1 MQLLTPPNLDS
12 RRFDDLVA
20 EARQRIPR
28 FTPEW
33 TNFNDSDPGMTL
45 VKLHAWLTETILFS
59 LNQVPD
65 LNYIAFLNLI
75 GLNPEPARPARAEL
89 TFTLDKLDKPSDPLV
104 VHLPLPTHVMEV
116 HLARAAG

>member
-1 MQLLTPPNLDS
+1 MPLTPPNLDS

-28 FTPEW
+28 YTPEW

-45 VKLHAWLTETILFS
+45 VKLHAWMTETILFS

-75 GLNPEPARPARAEL
+75 GLAPEPARPARDRA
-89 TFTLDKLDKPSDPLV
+89 
-104 VHLPLPTHVMEV
+104 HLHPRQARQALRPARRLPA
-116 HLARAAG
+116 ARREGRRR